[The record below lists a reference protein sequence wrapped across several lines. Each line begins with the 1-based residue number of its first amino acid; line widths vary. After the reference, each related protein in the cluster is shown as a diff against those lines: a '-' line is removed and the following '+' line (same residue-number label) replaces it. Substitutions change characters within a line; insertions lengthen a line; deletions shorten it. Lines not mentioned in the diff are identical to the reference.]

1 MLRTVIVMGMVI
13 VTTITMGVFS
23 MSMLKAM
30 VVMKMVMD
38 SKRVVRRRKH
48 KLEKGS
54 GPVAL

>member
-1 MLRTVIVMGMVI
+1 MGMVF

-30 VVMKMVMD
+30 VVMKIVMD